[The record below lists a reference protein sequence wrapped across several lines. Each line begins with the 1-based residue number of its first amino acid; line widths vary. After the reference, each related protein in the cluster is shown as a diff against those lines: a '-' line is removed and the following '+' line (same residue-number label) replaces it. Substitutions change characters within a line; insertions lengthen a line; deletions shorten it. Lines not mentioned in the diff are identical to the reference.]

1 MRPPFV
7 WNFFE
12 DEDPTPHVLRA
23 DAAPQKCY
31 IDHRIESVYEDIEQ
45 LGHNL
50 MNHESET
57 WGLLTKRTIEIF
69 RVHAKREKEEAEAEA
84 MNS

>member
-1 MRPPFV
+1 M
-7 WNFFE
+7 
-12 DEDPTPHVLRA
+12 
-23 DAAPQKCY
+23 
-31 IDHRIESVYEDIEQ
+31 
-45 LGHNL
+45 